1 MPLID
6 TLRLKTNLELAGM
19 DERPAAAIADALGHA
34 DVDQLAT
41 KADLAA
47 VQAALKAVQAALKAD
62 IETIQTA
69 LKAEITI
76 VKADVTALKAEI
88 ADIKADVKTLKADFK
103 KGVTIIIGVLLTI
116 LVKLLFF

>member
-19 DERPAAAIADALGHA
+19 DERPAAVIADALGHA

-47 VQAALKAVQAALKAD
+47 VEA
-62 IETIQTA
+62 A

-76 VKADVTALKAEI
+76 IKADVTALKAEI